1 MLIIS
6 LTLAVERVSIMDP
19 VSAVA
24 ASIITSVRLFEVT
37 YQLKA
42 VDEQT
47 ADLLSTARHVDTNLN
62 EARRLRMKVALLDA
76 GESAWIDGVIEDT
89 DKALR
94 AVAQLIEPARVDKNV
109 KEGINFKQ
117 RIMWVFRDNPKVR
130 DKHAGLALCHQSL
143 MTVIACLYS
152 KTVVIIEE
160 TTRPENEEKP
170 PPYDPQ
176 TTDLFNWRN
185 RRRRQKSG
193 MDLRD
198 ADTERPTPT
207 SSVSTKS
214 VSTSTSPASPL
225 SFTTP
230 LSDCFSTTEWS
241 EGTIF
246 SLADAQMKQTS
257 NPLTTLQDD
266 APERPVLGS
275 PTSTGSVATSPLSS
289 TVNTNDVDVKRPLP
303 ASWGPPR
310 RKPVPYNRRLSD
322 TNDFIHSDGFR
333 ATQESPYNLSSRP
346 LSSPQ
351 PLQSILDTNPKH
363 FSSISSFTEL
373 DCSTHART
381 SSVTSTNQSQTDD
394 PAHTN
399 CSNADTVTTPSL
411 AEISSDPS
419 AIVSTDCAPYDNARG
434 LKDQQVYK
442 PYRRPTMGQESQ
454 SFAATSTASS
464 SPVSPDVALRSERSH
479 SASQIP
485 AYNPPRFPG
494 DPRYS
499 SRAFVTEIES
509 AFSETATGYGRL
521 ESNGAD
527 NDTDKEALPSQTEGP
542 ASARL
547 GRARRGRRSWL
558 MFHATRSDL
567 GHYMG

>member
-1 MLIIS
+1 
-6 LTLAVERVSIMDP
+6 MDP
-19 VSAVA
+19 VSAIA

-47 ADLLSTARHVDTNLN
+47 ANLLSMARHVDTNLN
-62 EARRLRMKVALLDA
+62 EARRLRTKVALLDA
-76 GESAWIDGVIEDT
+76 GESAWIDGIIEDT
-89 DKALR
+89 EKALR

-152 KTVVIIEE
+152 KSVVIIEE
-160 TTRPENEEKP
+160 TTKPENEEKP

-176 TTDLFNWRN
+176 TADLFNWRN
-185 RRRRQKSG
+185 RRRRQRSG

-198 ADTERPTPT
+198 ADTERQPPT
-207 SSVSTKS
+207 SSVSTNS
-214 VSTSTSPASPL
+214 VPTSTSPASPL

-230 LSDCFSTTEWS
+230 LSDCFSTTEWV
-241 EGTIF
+241 EGTIS

-266 APERPVLGS
+266 PPERPVLES
-275 PTSTGSVATSPLSS
+275 SASTESVATSPLSS
-289 TVNTNDVDVKRPLP
+289 MININDMDAKRPLP
-303 ASWGPPR
+303 ASLGSPR

-322 TNDFIHSDGFR
+322 TNDFIRSDGFR
-333 ATQESPYNLSSRP
+333 ATQESPYSLSSRP

-363 FSSISSFTEL
+363 FRSISSSTEL

-381 SSVTSTNQSQTDD
+381 SSVTSTNQSQKEDSA
-394 PAHTN
+394 PTN
-399 CSNADTVTTPSL
+399 CSNANTVITSSQ
-411 AEISSDPS
+411 AEISSDPW
-419 AIVSTDCAPYDNARG
+419 AVVNTDCAPCDNARG

-454 SFAATSTASS
+454 SFAVSSTASS
-464 SPVSPDVALRSERSH
+464 LTLSSNVASRSERSH

-499 SRAFVTEIES
+499 SRAFVAEIES
-509 AFSETATGYGRL
+509 AFSETATGYGEL
-521 ESNGAD
+521 GSSGAD
-527 NDTDKEALPSQTEGP
+527 HDTDKEALPSQTEGP

-558 MFHATRSDL
+558 MFHATRTDL

>member
-1 MLIIS
+1 
-6 LTLAVERVSIMDP
+6 MDP

-42 VDEQT
+42 VDGQT

-62 EARRLRMKVALLDA
+62 EARRLRTKVALLDA
-76 GESAWIDGVIEDT
+76 AESAWIDGVIEDT

-143 MTVIACLYS
+143 MTVIGCLYS
-152 KTVVIIEE
+152 KSLVIIEE

-185 RRRRQKSG
+185 RRRRQRSG
-193 MDLRD
+193 LDLRD

-207 SSVSTKS
+207 STVGTNS

-225 SFTTP
+225 SSTTP
-230 LSDCFSTTEWS
+230 LSDCFSTTDWFK
-241 EGTIF
+241 GTIS
-246 SLADAQMKQTS
+246 SLVEAQMKQTS

-266 APERPVLGS
+266 PPERPVFGS
-275 PTSTGSVATSPLSS
+275 SATTGSVATSPLSPM
-289 TVNTNDVDVKRPLP
+289 VNINDADVKRPLP
-303 ASWGPPR
+303 ASLGLSR
-310 RKPVPYNRRLSD
+310 RESVPCNRRLSD
-322 TNDFIHSDGFR
+322 TDDFVRSDRFR
-333 ATQESPYNLSSRP
+333 ATQESPYNIPSDP
-346 LSSPQ
+346 LSSLQ

-363 FSSISSFTEL
+363 FGSISSSTEL
-373 DCSTHART
+373 ECSSHART
-381 SSVTSTNQSQTDD
+381 SSISSTNQSQTDD
-394 PAHTN
+394 LAHTN
-399 CSNADTVTTPSL
+399 RSNANTVTTPSL
-411 AEISSDPS
+411 AKISSDPS
-419 AIVSTDCAPYDNARG
+419 AIVSTDRAPYDNARG
-434 LKDQQVYK
+434 LKDRQVYK

-454 SFAATSTASS
+454 PFAVSSTSS
-464 SPVSPDVALRSERSH
+464 SPTLSSNVASRSERSH

-485 AYNPPRFPG
+485 AHNPPRFPS

-499 SRAFVTEIES
+499 SRAFVAEMES
-509 AFSETATGYGRL
+509 AFGETVTGYGKL
-521 ESNGAD
+521 ESNRAD
-527 NDTDKEALPSQTEGP
+527 HDTEKEALPSQTEGP
-542 ASARL
+542 TSARL

-558 MFHATRSDL
+558 MFHATRSDQ

>member
-1 MLIIS
+1 
-6 LTLAVERVSIMDP
+6 MDP

-62 EARRLRMKVALLDA
+62 EARRLRTKVALLDA

-94 AVAQLIEPARVDKNV
+94 AVAQLIEPARVDKNI

-130 DKHAGLALCHQSL
+130 DKHAGLALCHHSL
-143 MTVIACLYS
+143 LTVIACLYS
-152 KTVVIIEE
+152 KNLAIIEP
-160 TTRPENEEKP
+160 TAGPEKEESP
-170 PPYDPQ
+170 PPYEAQ
-176 TTDLFNWRN
+176 TEDLFTWRN
-185 RRRRQKSG
+185 QRRRRKSG
-193 MDLRD
+193 MDYRD
-198 ADTERPTPT
+198 ADTERLTLT
-207 SSVSTKS
+207 SSVSTNS

-230 LSDCFSTTEWS
+230 LSDCSSTTEWFA
-241 EGTIF
+241 GTIS
-246 SLADAQMKQTS
+246 SLADVQMKQTS
-257 NPLTTLQDD
+257 NPLATLQDD
-266 APERPVLGS
+266 PTERPVLE
-275 PTSTGSVATSPLSS
+275 TSTSTKSVAISPLSS
-289 TVNTNDVDVKRPLP
+289 TVNVNDVDVKRPIP
-303 ASWGPPR
+303 VTWGSPR
-310 RKPVPYNRRLSD
+310 RKPVSYNRPLSD
-322 TNDFIHSDGFR
+322 NSDFIPSNRLR
-333 ATQESPYNLSSRP
+333 ATQESLKNLSSRP

-351 PLQSILDTNPKH
+351 PLQSFLDTNPKH
-363 FSSISSFTEL
+363 VSSISGFPVL
-373 DCSTHART
+373 DCSAHAGT
-381 SSVTSTNQSQTDD
+381 SSGTFTDPSQMEDS
-394 PAHTN
+394 AHTH
-399 CSNADTVTTPSL
+399 CSNADAVTKLSL

-419 AIVSTDCAPYDNARG
+419 AIVRTDYAPYDKARG
-434 LKDQQVYK
+434 LKDQPVYK
-442 PYRRPTMGQESQ
+442 PYRRPTIGQESQ
-454 SFAATSTASS
+454 SFAATSTAAS
-464 SPVSPDVALRSERSH
+464 SPLSSDVASRSERSH
-479 SASQIP
+479 SAGQIP

-499 SRAFVTEIES
+499 SRAFVAEMESVFSES
-509 AFSETATGYGRL
+509 ATQYRGQ

-527 NDTDKEALPSQTEGP
+527 HDTDKEALLSQTEGSR
-542 ASARL
+542 SARL
-547 GRARRGRRSWL
+547 GGARRGRRSWL